1 MKREKVISIIL
12 LLMIM
17 AGVMA
22 GCGGGGGDKTGV
34 EDEKRYDQLL
44 VEGSTLGGIGYS
56 LLSGMVEIA
65 TEVLPDVTLT
75 LEATAGY
82 KENAVRMSKGVGD
95 IGIVGHDDAIDLYNG
110 AGEYGNAKE
119 TFLTMFPAHTLD
131 WNIIVRKDSG
141 IETIWD
147 LEGKRVNKQPKGG
160 ASEAVSTVLLDALGI
175 KHQDF
180 YMPHTE
186 AAEAM
191 MSNSIDAHIVMGA
204 PAQFREMATREPLV
218 VIDLPDE
225 DIEKILEKMPFLTK
239 TTFPAGLYYPGNDD
253 IQTVNLWAPVLVHKD
268 IPEDLVYELV
278 KGVYENIGAMKAAH
292 PSGGDMKPE
301 QVLEMNVPLH
311 PGSLKY
317 FKEMGIDIPDK
328 LIHK

>member
-1 MKREKVISIIL
+1 MKRGKLVSAL
-12 LLMIM
+12 LLTAIM
-17 AGVMA
+17 VSSLA
-22 GCGGGGGDKTGV
+22 GCSGGEQAGGEET
-34 EDEKRYDQLL
+34 KRYDQLL

-95 IGIVGHDDAIDLYNG
+95 IGIVGHDDAVELYNG
-110 AGEYGNAKE
+110 VGEYGSVKE

-131 WNIIVRKDSG
+131 WNIIVREDSG
-141 IETIWD
+141 IKSIWD
-147 LEGKRVNKQPKGG
+147 LKGKKVNKQPKGG
-160 ASEAVSTVLLDALGI
+160 ASEAVSTILLDALNI
-175 KHQDF
+175 EHQDF

-204 PAQFREMATREPLV
+204 PAQFRELATRIPLV

-225 DIEKILEKMPFLTK
+225 DIELILKEMPYLTR
-239 TTFPAGLYYPGNDD
+239 TVFPAGLYYPGNSD
-253 IQTVNLWAPVLVHKD
+253 IQTVNLWAPVLAHKD
-268 IPEDLVYELV
+268 LPEDLIYKLV
-278 KGVYENIGAMKAAH
+278 KGVYENIDTMKAAH

-311 PGSLKY
+311 PGALKY
-317 FKEMGIDIPDK
+317 FKEVGIDIPER
-328 LIHK
+328 LIKE